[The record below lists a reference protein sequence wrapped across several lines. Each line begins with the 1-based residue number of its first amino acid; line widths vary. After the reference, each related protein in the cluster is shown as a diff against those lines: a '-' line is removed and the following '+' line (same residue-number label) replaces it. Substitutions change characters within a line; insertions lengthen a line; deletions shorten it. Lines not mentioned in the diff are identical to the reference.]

1 MGQTTGPQSLSAFDW
16 EIMVGQKT
24 STLEIVIDTVAT
36 VLDVN
41 ANTISESSSVETLD
55 SWDSM
60 AQLNIILTLESRL
73 NMSIDPIDIAE
84 LLSVSE
90 LTSFLNS
97 KLS

>member
-1 MGQTTGPQSLSAFDW
+1 M
-16 EIMVGQKT
+16 GQKT